1 MSCRDADRM
10 SAENDMSQGE
20 PMEKFYLEAP
30 GISREKEAFDYIREL
45 PG

>member
-30 GISREKEAFDYIREL
+30 GISRDHGTLNKEL